1 MTSVTLALLLA
12 ENSLFKKVGEI
23 FQPVFKLFGY
33 VLAFIYGI
41 IPNYAIAIIILT
53 ILIMGALT
61 PLTVKSTKSMIGMQ
75 QIQPEIKKLQAKYK
89 GAENRAQ
96 LNEELMRLY
105 KEQGVNPAGGCLPM
119 FLQMPFLFI
128 LYDVIKGLTNT
139 IPAGQKFVS
148 GTQEMIGTVCR
159 PISPATVCAEPRYIP
174 TNSTMFHHLVASS
187 GAMPAFGINLALKP
201 FSHHGAWYNYV
212 PYFALVAIAVVLQ
225 FIQMRQMQSRN
236 PQAAAANPQ
245 MQTMQKV
252 MPIFFAYIYFLIP
265 AAVVIYMITS
275 TLIRIATQDIMFR
288 TGIVQPVGERSI
300 PARSSEVKKAA
311 STKEK
316 PPLPKGNGTQDAA
329 AAAAG
334 DAVKKTSSRPTSR
347 KPRPGA
353 STSNGNTNG
362 TTDGVA
368 DKPKP
373 HPRSKAKRDRK
384 AR

>member
-1 MTSVTLALLLA
+1 
-12 ENSLFKKVGEI
+12 
-23 FQPVFKLFGY
+23 
-33 VLAFIYGI
+33 
-41 IPNYAIAIIILT
+41 
-53 ILIMGALT
+53 MGALT

-96 LNEELMRLY
+96 LNEELMRSTRNKGKSSRWLSPN
-105 KEQGVNPAGGCLPM
+105 VPTNALP
-119 FLQMPFLFI
+119 FHSLRCHQRADQHHPC
-128 LYDVIKGLTNT
+128 
-139 IPAGQKFVS
+139 GQKFVS

-159 PISPATVCAEPRYIP
+159 RSPPPR
-174 TNSTMFHHLVASS
+174 SV
-187 GAMPAFGINLALKP
+187 
-201 FSHHGAWYNYV
+201 
-212 PYFALVAIAVVLQ
+212 
-225 FIQMRQMQSRN
+225 RN
-236 PQAAAANPQ
+236 PLHPHELHDVPPPRGQFRGNAGVRDQPRPEALLPPWRLVQLRSLLRVGGYRRGAAVHPNAADAESQPSGGSGQPQ

-316 PPLPKGNGTQDAA
+316 PPLPKGTAPRTRSRSSRRCGE
-329 AAAAG
+329 
-334 DAVKKTSSRPTSR
+334 KTSSRPTSR